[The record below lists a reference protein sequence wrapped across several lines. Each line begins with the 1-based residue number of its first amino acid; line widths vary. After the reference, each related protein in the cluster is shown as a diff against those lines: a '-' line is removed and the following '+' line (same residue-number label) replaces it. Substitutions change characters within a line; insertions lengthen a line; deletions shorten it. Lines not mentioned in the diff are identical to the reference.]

1 MRRKS
6 RKIVFEV
13 TTWETIKIPCAIRS
27 IFL

>member
-13 TTWETIKIPCAIRS
+13 TTRETIKIPCGIRS
-27 IFL
+27 IIL